1 MKFKFLTLTLFFTI
15 SLLAQKGTISGTL
28 TDKDMNNE
36 PLPFA
41 NAIIKGT
48 TIGTTTDEN
57 GKFTLSVD
65 PGNYTLQFSF
75 LGYETVEIP
84 VSVKA
89 NQTVTV
95 NSPMSAGGGVQ
106 LADVVIVTTRR
117 KNTDAAIMAE
127 MKEAKQVVSA
137 ISAEQMSKGTDSNA
151 AQAIQR
157 VPGVTIVDGRFVMIR
172 GLNERYNNVLINNAL
187 APSTEVDKRT
197 FSFDLIPTGAIDKM
211 VIYKTGSPDL
221 PGDFSGGIIKITT
234 SENVSD
240 YNMAGIGI
248 GYRAGTTFGDY
259 LQSEGSKTDFLGFD
273 NNFRPLPGNFP
284 SIGAIN
290 SNNALSIEAANSLQN
305 NFNPTSRSAFLDN
318 SVGVG
323 IGRNIELKNGK
334 RLMTTN
340 TLSYSNSFQSYNRE
354 FKRYTSLNPG
364 ETRPPIWF
372 DYLDQTYQNDVRITL
387 MSNWIYRLNANNVL
401 KFKNLFNQIGE
412 NETVLRDGFN
422 FLQRGNDEFNNY
434 SLGYRS
440 RSIYMGQ
447 LEGEHKVKDNNS
459 IDWVLGF
466 NYLTESE
473 PDLRRFRTLRLA
485 DDPNGEFFM
494 IDPASSNLFDTG
506 RYFGNLKEFSVANG
520 GSYTHYIERVR
531 GDEELESIKLKGGYY
546 FDYKDRQFDARYVSY
561 FLASTISSERRDFL
575 TKLPLNE
582 IFSSAY
588 MNATEGWVLREG
600 TRPIDTYTA
609 TNMLTAGYAM
619 AELPLGKFNIT
630 TGVRIEHNIQELN
643 SQDDFEK
650 IIVNNPITSVLPSL
664 NVGYNLTERAL
675 LRLAYSKT
683 VNRPEFREIAPF
695 LFYDFENEAARVG
708 NKDLEIAVIDNLDF
722 RYEFYPNK
730 GETISIGG
738 FYKFFSKPIENVT
751 QITTEQPQFLYQNA
765 DSAYNFGVEIEMR
778 KSFKDVFN
786 NWFLKRLSAN
796 LNASYIES
804 RVDLGDDVT
813 SQDQK
818 RALQGQSP
826 YIVNVALGY
835 DDDKGVSAN
844 LIYNRFG
851 DRIFSVG
858 DVIFPTIYELSRDQ
872 LDFTIS
878 KTFEKYKVK
887 LGIQDL
893 LNAKFKFFED
903 SNRDEKI
910 KKQDDNPISVFRRGT
925 LFNLNVT
932 YNF

>member
-1 MKFKFLTLTLFFTI
+1 
-15 SLLAQKGTISGTL
+15 
-28 TDKDMNNE
+28 
-36 PLPFA
+36 
-41 NAIIKGT
+41 
-48 TIGTTTDEN
+48 
-57 GKFTLSVD
+57 
-65 PGNYTLQFSF
+65 
-75 LGYETVEIP
+75 
-84 VSVKA
+84 
-89 NQTVTV
+89 
-95 NSPMSAGGGVQ
+95 
-106 LADVVIVTTRR
+106 
-117 KNTDAAIMAE
+117 
-127 MKEAKQVVSA
+127 
-137 ISAEQMSKGTDSNA
+137 
-151 AQAIQR
+151 
-157 VPGVTIVDGRFVMIR
+157 
-172 GLNERYNNVLINNAL
+172 
-187 APSTEVDKRT
+187 
-197 FSFDLIPTGAIDKM
+197 
-211 VIYKTGSPDL
+211 
-221 PGDFSGGIIKITT
+221 
-234 SENVSD
+234 
-240 YNMAGIGI
+240 
-248 GYRAGTTFGDY
+248 
-259 LQSEGSKTDFLGFD
+259 
-273 NNFRPLPGNFP
+273 
-284 SIGAIN
+284 
-290 SNNALSIEAANSLQN
+290 
-305 NFNPTSRSAFLDN
+305 
-318 SVGVG
+318 
-323 IGRNIELKNGK
+323 
-334 RLMTTN
+334 
-340 TLSYSNSFQSYNRE
+340 
-354 FKRYTSLNPG
+354 
-364 ETRPPIWF
+364 
-372 DYLDQTYQNDVRITL
+372 
-387 MSNWIYRLNANNVL
+387 
-401 KFKNLFNQIGE
+401 
-412 NETVLRDGFN
+412 
-422 FLQRGNDEFNNY
+422 
-434 SLGYRS
+434 
-440 RSIYMGQ
+440 
-447 LEGEHKVKDNNS
+447 
-459 IDWVLGF
+459 
-466 NYLTESE
+466 
-473 PDLRRFRTLRLA
+473 
-485 DDPNGEFFM
+485 

-619 AELPLGKFNIT
+619 AELPFGKFNIT